1 MNSSAGKPKLT
12 FFALEALNSL
22 STSYYFFYLFFFM
35 AEKYGFDNRDNLA
48 LAAFNGFVYMAN
60 AWLGGRFG
68 QRFGYLNALQVGV
81 IGMAL
86 PLMAGYTLDSSWGHI
101 LVMALCT
108 LGMGFTWPNL
118 EALVSEGESPATLP
132 HTLGIYNMVWAAMGA
147 LAFFFGGALLETLG
161 ERSLFWLP
169 AGIQLVQMLLIIR
182 LKRPAAGLVSRGVQI
197 PSADF
202 LETKRDRLLTPA
214 LSSAEE
220 EREKRLNPVRMFN
233 AQGPNSANPP
243 ADSPSPRSVLPP
255 LNPRPIAR
263 AKMFL
268 KMAWLANPFAY
279 VAINTVVAVVPGIAK
294 QFELTPRLAGF
305 FCSVW
310 FFARA
315 TTFCA
320 LWLWKGWHYRFRW
333 FLGAYLLL
341 MGGFVGVLLAPKLTL
356 VMLAQ
361 IAFGMGLGLIYYSSL
376 FYSMDVGEAKAE
388 HGGLHE
394 SAIGAGIFGGPAI
407 AGTALYFNPSNPHS
421 GTIAVAGV
429 LWVGCVTLLA
439 MRYWSRAR
447 S

>member
-1 MNSSAGKPKLT
+1 MVLKPKEAWHEFAVSNPRLI

-35 AEKYGFDNRDNLA
+35 ADEYGFDNRDNLA
-48 LAAFNGFVYMAN
+48 LAALNGFVYMAN

-68 QRFGYLNALQVGV
+68 QRFGYLTALQVGV
-81 IGMAL
+81 VGMAL
-86 PLMAGYTLDSSWGHI
+86 SLIVGYTLHSAWGHI
-101 LVMALCT
+101 AVMALCT

-118 EALVSEGESPATLP
+118 EALVSEGESPAALP

-147 LAFFFGGALLETLG
+147 VAFFLGGALLEALG

-169 AGIQLVQMLLIIR
+169 VGIQLVQLLLIAR
-182 LKRPAAGLVSRGVQI
+182 LKRKTGAIVLASREPDGRASLSPASRVGRV
-197 PSADF
+197 PG
-202 LETKRDRLLTPA
+202 T
-214 LSSAEE
+214 SS
-220 EREKRLNPVRMFN
+220 
-233 AQGPNSANPP
+233 G
-243 ADSPSPRSVLPP
+243 SPGRTRPTWFTSLPP

-279 VAINTVVAVVPGIAK
+279 IAINTVVAVVPGIAK
-294 QFELTPRLAGF
+294 QFGLTPRLAGF
-305 FCSVW
+305 FCSIW

-315 TTFCA
+315 VTFCV
-320 LWLWKGWHYRFRW
+320 LWLWKGWHYRSGW
-333 FLGAYLLL
+333 FLGAYMLLTA
-341 MGGFVGVLLAPKLTL
+341 GFAGVLLAPKLAL

-361 IAFGMGLGLIYYSSL
+361 IAFGLGLGLIYYSSL

-407 AGTALYFNPSNPHS
+407 AGTALYFNPSNPQS
-421 GTIAVAGV
+421 GTIAVGV
-429 LWVGCVTLLA
+429 VLVIGLGALLA
-439 MRYWSRAR
+439 MASRNR
-447 S
+447 GRF